1 MKQVPTSI
9 YHLNVQVPEKLDL
22 FLNKYFPP
30 VERSETSAMC
40 VTLQQVYMR
49 GKGGLVDIN
58 HNVVRLNVCA
68 LPFG

>member
-1 MKQVPTSI
+1 MSRACDGGLKMKQVPTSI

-40 VTLQQVYMR
+40 VTLQQV
-49 GKGGLVDIN
+49 
-58 HNVVRLNVCA
+58 HLN
-68 LPFG
+68 LYYP